1 MNVKPYTI
9 LTRIL
14 FPRKEAKLDS
24 RDIDD
29 SEDYDIYILPGLANE
44 IHQEQGHLNCQT
56 EVNVSHAPAER
67 KRVTHAERTCEK
79 DEKKRL
85 EIERNYFIKP
95 GCFNNAVSGR

>member
-1 MNVKPYTI
+1 MKVKPYTI

-24 RDIDD
+24 RAIDD
-29 SEDYDIYILPGLANE
+29 SQEYDIYILPELANE
-44 IHQEQGHLNCQT
+44 IPQEQGHLNCQT
-56 EVNVSHAPAER
+56 EANVSHAPAER
-67 KRVTHAERTCEK
+67 KRMTHAERTCEK